1 MVEQA
6 SARAP
11 RAARADRI
19 GLVVLGWHGLLVAGY
34 LVLVRLLP
42 EQGDP
47 PRAGYLGRCLG
58 PRAGASPDRLLTASR
73 PPPDRLLTG
82 GVMIASGS
90 AEVAVTGWSGLPEG
104 RCAERLAIMDG
115 RTAGRP
121 DGRMAAGEAWCGRGR
136 ATAGSCA
143 ASAPTHLHTTFT
155 VRPPQAHRRPSMIAG

>member
-6 SARAP
+6 PARAL

-47 PRAGYLGRCLG
+47 PCAGYLGRCLG

-90 AEVAVTGWSGLPEG
+90 AEVAVTAWSGLPEG

-121 DGRMAAGEAWCGRGR
+121 DGCGRGVVR
-136 ATAGSCA
+136 SRPGHGRLVRRLRSPHTCTPPSPSAHPRRTAG
-143 ASAPTHLHTTFT
+143 
-155 VRPPQAHRRPSMIAG
+155 RP